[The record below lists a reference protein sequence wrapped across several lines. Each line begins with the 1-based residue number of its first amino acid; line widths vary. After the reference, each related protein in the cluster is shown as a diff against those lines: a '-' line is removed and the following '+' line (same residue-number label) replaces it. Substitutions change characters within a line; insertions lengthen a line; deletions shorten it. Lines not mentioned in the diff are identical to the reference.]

1 MKLHLLTATYAY
13 CTCLAAPRSPTRGLC
28 DLSPAE
34 RGVQLV
40 RTMHK
45 FRELYDGDLRK
56 TVYSET
62 SGWFE
67 DKYGRMMSYA
77 VRISVV
83 LLLRW

>member
-1 MKLHLLTATYAY
+1 M
-13 CTCLAAPRSPTRGLC
+13 
-28 DLSPAE
+28 
-34 RGVQLV
+34 
-40 RTMHK
+40 RTMQK

-67 DKYGRMMSYA
+67 DKYGQMMSYA